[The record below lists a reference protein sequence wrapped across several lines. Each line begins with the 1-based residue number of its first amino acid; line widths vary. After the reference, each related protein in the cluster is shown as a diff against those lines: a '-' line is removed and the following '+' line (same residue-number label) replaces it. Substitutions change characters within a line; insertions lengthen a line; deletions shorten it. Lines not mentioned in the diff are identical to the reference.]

1 MLCFKMHLRHVGFS
15 EGAFL
20 RCFVWNT
27 SFFFFFFK
35 VVDALSL
42 YVLEFFFFFL
52 VPWICVCD
60 TDIYTG
66 HVFLCFSFPS
76 CLV

>member
-1 MLCFKMHLRHVGFS
+1 MLCVEYF
-15 EGAFL
+15 
-20 RCFVWNT
+20 
-27 SFFFFFFK
+27 FFFFFFK

-42 YVLEFFFFFL
+42 YVLEFFLFL